1 MSIGNMQGVGLELG
15 IRLST
20 DLIAQIGGIGPGN
33 HLTRRE
39 LERVS

>member
-20 DLIAQIGGIGPGN
+20 DLIAQIGGWD
-33 HLTRRE
+33 
-39 LERVS
+39 LEIN